1 MASGWGAR
9 KRGTMQIWAVNQSP
23 PSAVTTIYAGLD
35 TNTTVADDASNVTA
49 SGTEPSSSNG
59 YARVAVTTWNT
70 ISTPSNDAAAQAT
83 NSTTLSW
90 TSSVGGF
97 STGATT
103 LKSVTLWNSST
114 LANVSAT
121 YFEGRAP
128 MATPRAVDV
137 VGITLTIASGGL
149 VMGLISA

>member
-35 TNTTVADDASNVTA
+35 TNTTVADDGSNVTA
-49 SGTEPSSSNG
+49 GSTEPSSSNG
-59 YARVAVTTWNT
+59 YARVAITTWNT

-90 TSSVGGF
+90 TSVTGGF
-97 STGATT
+97 NTGATT
-103 LKSVTLWNSST
+103 LKSVTLWNTST
-114 LANVSAT
+114 LATTTAAA
-121 YFEGRAP
+121 FEGRAP

-137 VGITLTIASGGL
+137 AGITLTIASGGL